1 MDQFMT
7 VLRLRLPAILA
18 WLLAP
23 ALPAFPQDYLDPT
36 LCRPCHQRLYDE
48 YLETPMGS
56 SFYPVVGKALPEDW
70 SVNNRFYHAP
80 SESHFEMLRRG
91 ESLIVRR
98 YQLDEE
104 GRQVNSFELP
114 VTHVMGSGI
123 RARSYLHQTPE
134 GRLIEL
140 PVSWYSQEQRWAM
153 APGFDRPKHP
163 GFTRTVNHK
172 CMFCHN
178 AYPSVAPE
186 RARQGWDHDVQFP
199 KQLPAGID
207 CQRCHGPGGPHVRGA
222 AAGEPANRVRA
233 AIVNPARLTSERQL
247 DVCMQCHLETTTFR
261 LPESYRRFGRGFYS
275 YRPGEALSEYIVH
288 FDHAP
293 GTGQDDKFEI
303 VSAAYRLRQSRC
315 FIKAEGKLT
324 CTSCHNPHK
333 SIPPATRV
341 THYRAQCFQCHSSKH
356 AEKHRLVAPDFS
368 RSDCVSCHMPK
379 RRTED
384 VVHVV
389 MTDHLIQRR
398 IPARDLLAP
407 LREKTDEEQIYQ
419 GEVVLYYPKTGLD
432 GALRQIYLG
441 IAQVKEKVNLK
452 LGAEMLKQALSQTK
466 VQAPEPYFELAEAQV
481 ALGQKEA
488 AEKSYLRVLEL
499 DSAFVQ
505 AENKFGNLLA
515 EFGRSNEALKHYRRA
530 IELDAKFADVY
541 LNLGLTLRGLG
552 DLPAAEESFRN
563 AIKADPLYAPGY
575 RDLGS
580 LLLVQGKI
588 EDARSFLERSL
599 ALEPAD
605 AKSHNNLGLALV
617 GLGKREEGIAHLRF
631 ALRHGAESDRELTR
645 RTLQNLDVEA
655 SK

>member
-1 MDQFMT
+1 MRVFRQ
-7 VLRLRLPAILA
+7 RLPAILG
-18 WLLAP
+18 WLLASI
-23 ALPAFPQDYLDPT
+23 LRVYPQDYLDPP
-36 LCRPCHQRLYDE
+36 LCRPCHQQLYDE
-48 YLETPMGS
+48 YLATPMGS
-56 SFYPVVGKALPEDW
+56 SFYSVGAKALPEDW

-91 ESLIVRR
+91 DNLIVRR
-98 YQLDEE
+98 YQLDED

-114 VTHVMGSGI
+114 VTHVMGSGT

-140 PVSWYSQEQRWAM
+140 PVSWYSQEQTWAM
-153 APGFDRPKHP
+153 APGFDRAKHP

-207 CQRCHGPGGPHVRGA
+207 CQRCHGPGGQHLRA
-222 AAGEPANRVRA
+222 ATAGEPANRVRA
-233 AIVNPARLTSERQL
+233 AIVNPARLTGERQL

-293 GTGQDDKFEI
+293 GTGYDDKFEI
-303 VSAAYRLRQSRC
+303 VGAAYRLRQSRC

-324 CTSCHNPHK
+324 CTTCHDPHK
-333 SIPPATRV
+333 SISPATRV
-341 THYRAQCFQCHSSKH
+341 THYRARCFQCHSSKEAKPH
-356 AEKHRLVAPDFS
+356 GLSAIEFG

-398 IPARDLLAP
+398 TPARDLLAP
-407 LREKTDEEQIYQ
+407 RREKTDEEQIYR

-432 GALRQIYLG
+432 GALRRIYLG

-452 LGAEMLKQALSQTK
+452 LGVEMLKQGLLQTD
-466 VQAPEPYFELAEAQV
+466 VRQPEPYLELAEAQV

-488 AEKSYLRVLEL
+488 AEKSYLKALEL

-505 AENKFGNLLA
+505 AENKLANLLA

-530 IELDAKFADVY
+530 IELDTRFADVY

-563 AIKADPLYAPGY
+563 AINADPLYAPGY

-580 LLLVQGKI
+580 LLLIQGKI
-588 EDARSFLERSL
+588 EVARSLLERSL
-599 ALEPAD
+599 AIEPGD
-605 AKSHNNLGLALV
+605 AKTHNNPGLALV
-617 GLGKREEGIAHLRF
+617 GLGRREEGIAHLKL
-631 ALRHGAESDRELTR
+631 ALLHGSEADRELTR
-645 RTLQNLDVEA
+645 RTLKNIGVSTA
-655 SK
+655 K

>member
-1 MDQFMT
+1 
-7 VLRLRLPAILA
+7 
-18 WLLAP
+18 
-23 ALPAFPQDYLDPT
+23 
-36 LCRPCHQRLYDE
+36 
-48 YLETPMGS
+48 MGS
-56 SFYPVVGKALPEDW
+56 SFYSLEAKPLREDW
-70 SVNNRFYHAP
+70 GVDNKLYHAP
-80 SESHFEMLRRG
+80 SESFFEMLRRG
-91 ESLIVRR
+91 KSYFIRR
-98 YQLDEE
+98 YQVDKN
-104 GRQVNSFELP
+104 GREVHPFELR
-114 VTHVMGSGI
+114 VTHVMGSGA
-123 RARSYLHQTPE
+123 RARTYLHQTPE
-134 GRLIEL
+134 GRLVEL
-140 PVSWYSQEQRWAM
+140 PVSWYSQERRWAM
-153 APGFDRPKHP
+153 SPGFDRPKHP

-178 AYPSVAPE
+178 AYPSVSPE

-207 CQRCHGPGGPHVRGA
+207 CQRCHGPGGPHLRAA

-233 AIVNPARLTSERQL
+233 AIVNPARLTGERQL

-293 GTGQDDKFEI
+293 GTGHDDKFEI

-324 CTSCHNPHK
+324 CTTCHNPHK
-333 SIPPATRV
+333 GVSLATSV
-341 THYRAQCFQCHSSKH
+341 SHYRARCFQCHSSKD
-356 AEKHRLVAPDFS
+356 AEQHRLVAADFS
-368 RSDCVSCHMPK
+368 RSDCLSCHMPK

-389 MTDHLIQRR
+389 MTDHQIQRR

-407 LREKTDEEQIYQ
+407 LREKTDEEQIYR
-419 GEVVLYYPKTGLD
+419 GEVVLYYPKTGFE
-432 GALRQIYLG
+432 GVLRQIYLG

-452 LGAEMLKQALSQTK
+452 LGVEMLKQALEQTN
-466 VQAPEPYFELAEAQV
+466 VQQPEPYFELAEAQV

-499 DSAFVQ
+499 DPAFVQ
-505 AENKFGNLLA
+505 AENKLGNLLA

-530 IELDAKFADVY
+530 IELDARFADVH

-552 DLPAAEESFRN
+552 DLPAAEESFRK

-588 EDARSFLERSL
+588 EAARSLLEKSL
-599 ALEPAD
+599 AIEPAD
-605 AKSHNNLGLALV
+605 AKTHNNLGLALL
-617 GLGKREEGIAHLRF
+617 GLGKREEGIAHLES
-631 ALRHGAESDRELTR
+631 ALRHGSESDRKLTR
-645 RTLQNLDVEA
+645 MTLQKIGVDA
-655 SK
+655 PK